1 MQREA
6 ITRRTLVSRW
16 TAWAAAAG
24 VAGAQGRPQR
34 PSRLED
40 TAQLENA
47 AQLKNTAARQPDV
60 RAARSLDT
68 FEVPRETEPAFVFKP

>member
-1 MQREA
+1 MQPET
-6 ITRRTLVSRW
+6 ITRRTLARW

-24 VAGAQGRPQR
+24 VAGAQGRPER
-34 PSRLED
+34 PSQLED

-47 AQLKNTAARQPDV
+47 AQLKSTAARQPDA

-68 FEVPRETEPAFVFKP
+68 FEVPKETEPAFVFKP